1 MQAAVRPAAVAA
13 AKFRRNTVRTRTLKW
28 VRVFAIKEERRSSM
42 AKITPMM
49 QQYFEIKEKYKHC
62 LLFFRLGDFYEMFF
76 EDAVIASK
84 ELEITLTGKD
94 WGQPERAPMC
104 GVPFH
109 SADGYI
115 ARLVEKGY
123 KVAIC
128 EQVEDPKAAK
138 GIVKREV
145 VRVITPGTVV
155 DTISLDESKNNYIL
169 SIYGNSAG
177 YGIAVCDVT
186 TGEFQTTEFSSIQAA
201 AKILDETARF
211 SPAEVICND
220 AFLSNPLAKEIGERF
235 HLFLNDIDSR
245 MYEYTTAKEMLQKH
259 FRVKTLEG
267 YGLKKKLFAVSAS
280 GALMWY
286 LNETQKNDLSHISNL
301 KYYTTGDFMLLD
313 ISSRRNLELTET
325 MREKSKK
332 GSLLS
337 VLDKTQTAMG
347 ARLLRKWVEQP
358 LLSVEEICKRLDGV
372 EELFEDLFLRE
383 EIKDI
388 LRSMYDFERI
398 MSRVVYQNAN
408 GRDLVALKNSIENL
422 PLLKQ
427 ILARCKSSYLTELY
441 HQLDTL
447 ENIHALI
454 AQSIV
459 EDPPFS
465 VREGGM
471 IREGYSDD
479 VDTYTKAKRDGTTW
493 IHQLEEK
500 EKEKTG
506 IKNLK
511 VRFNKV
517 FGYYIEITKSNLD
530 AVPENY
536 IRKQTLANGERFI
549 TPELKELEELI
560 LGAEDKITTLE
571 YELFCE
577 IRNAIASE
585 VERIQ
590 YCAHTVA
597 VLDCLQ
603 SLAEVAKSQNY
614 AKPVVDDGDIIR
626 IIGGRHPVVEK
637 MMAGQFIPND
647 TYLDEEETRLAIIT
661 GPNMAGKSTYMRQTA
676 LIVLMAQMG
685 SFVPAEEAH
694 ISIVD
699 RIFTRVGASDDLSA
713 GQSTFMVEMT
723 EVANILHNAT
733 AKSLLILDEI
743 GRGTSTFDGLSIAW
757 AVLEYIADQNQ
768 IGAKTLF
775 ATHYHELSE
784 LEGKLSGVKNYC
796 VAVQE
801 QGEDII
807 FLRKIQRGGAD
818 HSYGV
823 QVAKLA
829 GLPNKVIRRSG
840 QILKQLNAADIT
852 KKTKK
857 IAVESKE
864 NMEETAKQVDMF
876 HVAEHQM
883 IDEILKLDVMAMT
896 PIEALQTLFELQKKA
911 KGM

>member
-1 MQAAVRPAAVAA
+1 
-13 AKFRRNTVRTRTLKW
+13 
-28 VRVFAIKEERRSSM
+28 M

-49 QQYFEIKEKYKHC
+49 QQYFEIKENYKHC

-94 WGQPERAPMC
+94 WGQEERAPMC

-128 EQVEDPKAAK
+128 EQVEDPKLAK
-138 GIVKREV
+138 GIVKRDV
-145 VRVITPGTVV
+145 VRVITPGTVL
-155 DTISLDESKNNYIL
+155 DNAILDERKNNYIL
-169 SIYGNSAG
+169 AVYSSAAG
-177 YGIAVCDVT
+177 YGISACDVS
-186 TGEFQTTEFSSIQAA
+186 TGEFQTTEFASIQAA
-201 AKILDETARF
+201 NKILDEIARF
-211 SPAEVICND
+211 SPAEVICNES
-220 AFLSNPLAKEIGERF
+220 FLNNPLANQIQEKF
-235 HLFLNDIDSR
+235 YLYLNDIDNR
-245 MYEYTTAKEMLQKH
+245 MFDFATAKDAILKH
-259 FRVKTLEG
+259 FQVKTLEG
-267 YGLKKKLFAVSAS
+267 YGLNKKPMAVAAA
-280 GALMWY
+280 GALLWY
-286 LNETQKNDLSHISNL
+286 LLETQKNELSHISSV
-301 KYYTTGDFMLLD
+301 KYYTMADFMLLD
-313 ISSRRNLELTET
+313 VSSRRNLELTET
-325 MREKSKK
+325 MREKSRK
-332 GSLLS
+332 GSLLW

-358 LLSVEEICKRLDGV
+358 LLSTEEVQKRLDGV
-372 EELFEDLFLRE
+372 EELYRDLFLRE

-398 MSRVVYQNAN
+398 MSRVIYQSANA
-408 GRDLVALKNSIENL
+408 RDLAALKNSIENL
-422 PLLKQ
+422 PLLKN
-427 ILARCKSSYLTELY
+427 ILSRCKSSYLSELCAN
-441 HQLDTL
+441 LDPL

-454 AQSIV
+454 NQAIV

-471 IREGYSDD
+471 IKSGFNGEL
-479 VDTYTKAKRDGTTW
+479 DTYAQAKEKGTTW
-493 IHQLEEK
+493 IKQMEEEEK
-500 EKEKTG
+500 EKTN

-517 FGYYIEITKSNLD
+517 FGYYIEVTKSNIKE
-530 AVPENY
+530 VPERY
-536 IRKQTLANGERFI
+536 IRKQTLANCERYI
-549 TPELKELEELI
+549 TPELNDLAEVI
-560 LGAEDKITTLE
+560 LGAEEKIVAME
-571 YELFCE
+571 YQLFTE
-577 IRNAIASE
+577 IRNAVAAE

-590 YCAHTVA
+590 YCAYIVSVVDA
-597 VLDCLQ
+597 LQ
-603 SLAEVAKSQNY
+603 SLADVAQSMNY
-614 AKPVVDDGDIIR
+614 VKPIVDDGNVISVKD
-626 IIGGRHPVVEK
+626 GRHPVVEK
-637 MMAGQFIPND
+637 MMQDQFIPND
-647 TYLDEEETRLAIIT
+647 VYLDKDETRLAIIT

-676 LIVLMAQMG
+676 LIVLMAQIG
-685 SFVPAEEAH
+685 SFVPAQAAH
-694 ISIVD
+694 IGIVD

-723 EVANILHNAT
+723 EVANILNNAT

-757 AVLEYIADQNQ
+757 AVLEYIADAKQ

-796 VAVQE
+796 IAVQE
-801 QGEDII
+801 VGEDII
-807 FLRKIQRGGAD
+807 FLRKIKRGGAD

-829 GLPNKVIRRSG
+829 GLPPKVIRRSG

-852 KKTKK
+852 KKAKK

-864 NMEETAKQVDMF
+864 NSEEAAKQIDMF
-876 HVAEHQM
+876 SIGENVM
-883 IDEILKLDVMAMT
+883 IDEISKLDVMSMT

-911 KGM
+911 KGL

>member
-1 MQAAVRPAAVAA
+1 
-13 AKFRRNTVRTRTLKW
+13 
-28 VRVFAIKEERRSSM
+28 M

-49 QQYFEIKEKYKHC
+49 QQYLEIKEEYKHC

-94 WGQPERAPMC
+94 WGQEERAPMC

-115 ARLVEKGY
+115 ARLIEKGY

-128 EQVEDPKAAK
+128 EQVEDPKLAK
-138 GIVKREV
+138 GLVKREV

-155 DTISLDESKNNYIL
+155 DHAVLDETKNNYLL
-169 SIYGNSAG
+169 SVFGSSSG
-177 YGIAVCDVT
+177 YGIALCDVT
-186 TGEFQTTEFSSIQAA
+186 TGEFQTTEFSGVQAA
-201 AKILDETARF
+201 EKILDEIARF
-211 SPAEVICND
+211 SPVELICNGE
-220 AFLSNPLAKEIGERF
+220 FSENLLAKEIDRRF
-235 HLFLNDIDSR
+235 RLFANEIDSR
-245 MYEYTTAKEMLQKH
+245 MYEYQTAKDALQKH
-259 FRVKTLEG
+259 FRVQTLEG
-267 YGLKKKLFAVSAS
+267 FGLQKKPLAVSAA

-286 LNETQKNDLSHISNL
+286 LNETQKNDLNHISTL

-313 ISSRRNLELTET
+313 VSSRRNLELTET

-358 LLSVEEICKRLDGV
+358 LLSVEEIRKRLDGV
-372 EELFEDLFLRE
+372 EELFQDLFLRE
-383 EIKDI
+383 EIKEI
-388 LRSMYDFERI
+388 LHSMYDFERI

-408 GRDLVALKNSIENL
+408 ARDLAALKNSIENL
-422 PLLKQ
+422 PLLKE
-427 ILARCKSSYLTELY
+427 ILSRCKSPYLMEL
-441 HQLDTL
+441 QEKLDPL
-447 ENIHALI
+447 ENIYTLI
-454 AQSIV
+454 SQAIV

-471 IREGYSDD
+471 ICTGFQEEL
-479 VDTYTKAKRDGTTW
+479 DTYRKAKENGTAW
-493 IHQLEEK
+493 IREMEE
-500 EKEKTG
+500 EEREKTG
-506 IKNLK
+506 IKTLK
-511 VRFNKV
+511 VRYNKV
-517 FGYYIEITKSNLD
+517 FGYYIEVTRSNLEL
-530 AVPENY
+530 VPENY
-536 IRKQTLANGERFI
+536 IRKQTLANAERFI

-571 YELFCE
+571 YDLFCE
-577 IRNAIASE
+577 IRNAVAAE

-590 YCAHTVA
+590 YCAYLVS
-597 VLDCLQ
+597 VIDCLQ
-603 SLAEVAKSQNY
+603 SLAEVAQSMGY
-614 AKPVVDDGDIIR
+614 TKPRVDDGDIIH
-626 IIGGRHPVVEK
+626 IQGGRHPVVEK
-637 MMAGQFIPND
+637 TMGGQFIPND
-647 TYLDEEETRLAIIT
+647 TYLDQEDTRLAIIT

-676 LIVLMAQMG
+676 LIVLMAQIG

-694 ISIVD
+694 IGIVD

-723 EVANILHNAT
+723 EVANILNNAT
-733 AKSLLILDEI
+733 EKSLLILDEI

-757 AVLEYIADQNQ
+757 AVLEYIADPKQ

-796 VAVQE
+796 IAVQE

-823 QVAKLA
+823 QVARLA

-852 KKTKK
+852 KKAKK

-864 NMEETAKQVDMF
+864 QMEEAAQQMDMF
-876 HVAEHQM
+876 HIAENQLA
-883 IDEILKLDVMAMT
+883 DELSKLDVMAMT
-896 PIEALQTLFELQKKA
+896 PIEALQKLFELQKKA

>member
-1 MQAAVRPAAVAA
+1 
-13 AKFRRNTVRTRTLKW
+13 
-28 VRVFAIKEERRSSM
+28 M

-49 QQYFEIKEKYKHC
+49 QQYLEIKENYKHC

-76 EDAVIASK
+76 EDAVIAAK
-84 ELEITLTGKD
+84 ELEIALTGKD
-94 WGQPERAPMC
+94 WGQEERAPMC
-104 GVPFH
+104 GVPYH

-115 ARLVEKGY
+115 ARLTEKGY

-128 EQVEDPKAAK
+128 EQVEDPKHAK

-145 VRVITPGTVV
+145 VRVITPGTTL
-155 DTISLDESKNNYIL
+155 DHTILDATRNNYIL
-169 SIYGNSAG
+169 SIFSNSSG
-177 YGIAVCDVT
+177 YGIAVCDIT
-186 TGEFQTTEFSSIQAA
+186 TGEFQTTEFFSVQAA

-211 SPAEVICND
+211 SPAELICND
-220 AFLSNPLAKEIGERF
+220 FFLASPLAEEIEQRF

-245 MYEYTTAKEMLQKH
+245 MFEYQTAKDTLQRH
-259 FRVKTLEG
+259 FGVNSLEG
-267 YGLKKKLFAVSAS
+267 YGLQKKQHAVCAS

-286 LNETQKNDLSHISNL
+286 LNETQKNDLSHISKL

-337 VLDKTQTAMG
+337 VLDQTKTAMG

-358 LLSVEEICKRLDGV
+358 LLSVAEMNKRLDGV
-372 EELFEDLFLRE
+372 AELHGDLFLRE

-388 LRSMYDFERI
+388 LCSMYDFERI

-408 GRDLVALKNSIENL
+408 ARDLMALKNSVENL
-422 PLLKQ
+422 PLLKN
-427 ILARCKSSYLTELY
+427 ILSRCNSPYLQELFE
-441 HQLDTL
+441 QLDPL
-447 ENIHALI
+447 ENIHSLI
-454 AQSIV
+454 AEAIV
-459 EDPPFS
+459 EEPPFS

-471 IREGYSDD
+471 LRQGFSEEL
-479 VDTYTKAKRDGTTW
+479 DTYIKAKENGAQW
-493 IHQLEEK
+493 IRQMEE
-500 EKEKTG
+500 EEREKTG
-506 IKNLK
+506 VKSLK
-511 VRFNKV
+511 IRYNKV
-517 FGYYIEITKSNLD
+517 FGYYIEITRSNLD
-530 AVPENY
+530 AVPEHY
-536 IRKQTLANGERFI
+536 IRKQTMANAERYI

-560 LGAEDKITTLE
+560 LGAEEKIITME
-571 YELFCE
+571 YDLFCE
-577 IRNAIASE
+577 IRNAVAAE

-590 YCAHTVA
+590 FCAYTVS
-597 VLDCLQ
+597 VIDCLQ
-603 SLAEVAKSQNY
+603 SLAETAQRMNY
-614 AKPVVDDGDIIR
+614 VRPTVDEGDKIEIK
-626 IIGGRHPVVEK
+626 GGRHPVVEK
-637 MMAGQFIPND
+637 AMQGQFIPND
-647 TYLDEEETRLAIIT
+647 TYLDQNDTRLAIIT

-676 LIVLMAQMG
+676 LIVLMAQIG

-694 ISIVD
+694 IGVVD

-723 EVANILHNAT
+723 EVANILNNAT
-733 AKSLLILDEI
+733 EKSLLILDEI

-757 AVLEYIADQNQ
+757 AVLEYIADTKQ

-784 LEGKLSGVKNYC
+784 LEGKLPGVKNYC
-796 VAVQE
+796 IAVQE

-818 HSYGV
+818 HSYGI

-852 KKTKK
+852 KKAKK

-864 NMEETAKQVDMF
+864 QAEEAAQQIDMF
-876 HVAEHQM
+876 HIAQTQLM
-883 IDEILKLDVMAMT
+883 DEILKLDVMAMT
-896 PIEALQTLFELQKKA
+896 PIDALQALFELQKKA
-911 KGM
+911 RGL